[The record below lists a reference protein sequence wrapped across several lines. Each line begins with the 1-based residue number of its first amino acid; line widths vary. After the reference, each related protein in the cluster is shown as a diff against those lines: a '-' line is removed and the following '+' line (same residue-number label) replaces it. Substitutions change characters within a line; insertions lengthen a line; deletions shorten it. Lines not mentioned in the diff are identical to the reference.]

1 MRYFGLLLCIFLLPN
16 ELHAQAQ
23 VDNIPEG
30 FMLQIMEPTG
40 GKILRPKDWFYH
52 EGSGETSW
60 LWTISKED
68 TNGGNAGYET
78 GMRIQAFTGVVEGT
92 GKTPEQFVK
101 DFFMEKKNAAT
112 KIHKVCDQSNQGLF
126 SRTCIEVTEG
136 DYRILYSL
144 FWGNTIDI
152 AVISI
157 AGAKAEDWEA
167 NTETF
172 DTMSEFELIDMKR
185 FSGDDGA
192 KAAQPAAEPSPE
204 KKELEKGKD
213 ADEAKPDD
221 EESTG
226 TKE

>member
-1 MRYFGLLLCIFLLPN
+1 MRYFGLLLCVFLLSN
-16 ELHAQAQ
+16 ELNAQDDK
-23 VDNIPEG
+23 VPEG

-40 GKILRPKDWFYH
+40 GRILRPKTWFYH
-52 EGSGETSW
+52 EGHGETSW

-68 TNGGNAGYET
+68 TDGGNAGYET
-78 GMRIQAFTGVVEGT
+78 GMRIQAFTGVIEGT

-101 DFFMEKKNAAT
+101 DFFMEKKKAAT
-112 KIHKVCDQSNQGLF
+112 KVHKVCDQSNQGLF

-144 FWGNTIDI
+144 FLGNKIDI

-157 AGAKAEDWEA
+157 AGAKTEDWDA
-167 NTETF
+167 YAKTF

-185 FSGDDGA
+185 FSSDDKGQ
-192 KAAQPAAEPSPE
+192 AALPTTEPSSEE
-204 KKELEKGKD
+204 KEVEKD
-213 ADEAKPDD
+213 ADKAKPDD
-221 EESTG
+221 EKSTG